1 MKTVKT
7 ISLIAATFL
16 TVALSSSEV
25 NAGRVPFNGTWQA
38 NEVSTFFGN
47 PPIGFFSNGQG
58 ALNSIQLGPLAL
70 YLTNLVDLATFDGL
84 GVTRVVDANGD
95 SIFAEGTGHADLV
108 TPNPPVFHITE
119 IHTVTGGTGRYANAR
134 GSFSVDRTID
144 LSTGD
149 STGTFNGAIIVRGAP

>member
-1 MKTVKT
+1 MKTIKT

-16 TVALSSSEV
+16 TVALFSSAV

-38 NEVSTFFGN
+38 NEVATFFGN
-47 PPIGFFSNGQG
+47 PPIGFFSSGQG
-58 ALNSIQLGPLAL
+58 TLTSTELGPLAL

-84 GVTRVVDANGD
+84 GLIRVVDANGD
-95 SIFAEGTGHADLV
+95 SILAEGTGHAELV
-108 TPNPPVFHITE
+108 TPNPPVYHITGTY
-119 IHTVTGGTGRYANAR
+119 IVAGGTGRYANAR
-134 GSFSVDRTID
+134 GSFAVDRTID